1 MMAYNKKEKNKKHC
15 FLKMH
20 YIISTV
26 NIHFINNEY
35 NKKKKEMLLYIMLL
49 YGPTGLMKVSNGG

>member
-1 MMAYNKKEKNKKHC
+1 MAYNKKKGKKKPC
-15 FLKMH
+15 FLKMY

-35 NKKKKEMLLYIMLL
+35 NKKMKEMLLYIMLL

>member
-1 MMAYNKKEKNKKHC
+1 
-15 FLKMH
+15 MH

-35 NKKKKEMLLYIMLL
+35 NKKMKDMLLYIMLL
-49 YGPTGLMKVSNGG
+49 YGPNGLMKVSNGG